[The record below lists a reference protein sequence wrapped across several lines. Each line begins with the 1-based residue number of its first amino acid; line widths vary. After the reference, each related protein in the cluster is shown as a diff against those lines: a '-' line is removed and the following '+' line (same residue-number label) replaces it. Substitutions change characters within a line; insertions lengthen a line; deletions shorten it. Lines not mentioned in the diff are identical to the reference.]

1 MNGALTKHTAWI
13 NEIFEALNTP
23 DHVDKQ
29 EVNTQQNLL
38 ITTERLH
45 LLNHFPAFYFVK
57 INKHCIHRHDKAMN
71 YTDFFWI
78 NAVYEYVS
86 HDKTY
91 LNFIKRVYYN
101 TATFKQAQY
110 IDRHLNKT

>member
-29 EVNTQQNLL
+29 EVNTQQNFR
-38 ITTERLH
+38 ITIERLH

-78 NAVYEYVS
+78 NAVYEYVIVIELLYWR
-86 HDKTY
+86 KF
-91 LNFIKRVYYN
+91 LNLIKRVYYN
-101 TATFKQAQY
+101 TATFKQTQ
-110 IDRHLNKT
+110 